1 MTRPFA
7 AKKKIVQL
15 TSLSYLQKSV
25 KREKEYEDTF
35 GEVPLELLVFHDL
48 INYQKLNRFPLSN
61 GLKEINKIESILNSI
76 IKPLSTHVPP
86 FIHIENKTIR

>member
-35 GEVPLELLVFHDL
+35 GEVPLELLVFH
-48 INYQKLNRFPLSN
+48 INFKLTGQIYDKFNEWKRLV
-61 GLKEINKIESILNSI
+61 L
-76 IKPLSTHVPP
+76 
-86 FIHIENKTIR
+86 